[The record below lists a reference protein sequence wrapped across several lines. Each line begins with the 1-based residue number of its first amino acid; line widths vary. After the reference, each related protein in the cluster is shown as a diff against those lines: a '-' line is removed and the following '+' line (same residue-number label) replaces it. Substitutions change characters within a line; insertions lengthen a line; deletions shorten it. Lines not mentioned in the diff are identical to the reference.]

1 MGFPNFSGPHG
12 KKQMVPVKI
21 SVERG
26 RARGILRSS
35 AVKTWRRLALGFKSL
50 THKEKSLSKRTGSF
64 LGGEGGI

>member
-26 RARGILRSS
+26 RARGILRAS
-35 AVKTWRRLALGFKSL
+35 AVKTWRRLALGVKSL
-50 THKEKSLSKRTGSF
+50 NKSKRLIHKG
-64 LGGEGGI
+64 